1 MKKMNHIIGM
11 VVLVGVLLTNIVPV
25 KAQELLPS
33 GVKNEGIGEQIEAF
47 VDAHKETT
55 AGMSVSVFDE
65 ENTYYTGYFG
75 YGDKE
80 RFLAMDAETVVEW
93 GSATKLLVWVSVMQ
107 LWEQGKLDLEADV
120 KKYLPEGY
128 LDFLTYDTPI
138 TMLHLMNHQAGFQE
152 VYADLFVKNS
162 EDILPLEEALLAHVP
177 AQIFE
182 PGTVSA
188 YSNWGCAL
196 AGLIVE
202 KVSGMSFA
210 DYVHTHIFQ
219 PLGMEH
225 SALKPDLSDNPWVQ
239 EKRKELQCYMPDG
252 SLIPDC
258 FYHITWYPA
267 GMCTSTLEDFATFG
281 QTLLKSD
288 CPLFEK
294 ESTRREMFT
303 PTAYSG
309 DSDIPSNYHGF
320 WVLPYGVDAIGH
332 GGNTAGCSSYLALHL
347 ESGTGMVVMTN
358 QASEGVY
365 NSEMLELIFG
375 KYETEKWFPEGR
387 KDWEGIFRAART
399 IRKGPLK
406 LVSLTYM
413 LGEPEREAYWTTGND
428 GVEKVCYPY
437 GDWVDVPTWEFAL
450 ELGLVLL
457 WGIAVVF
464 SLLSLPVKIVVK
476 LVKIIRKKK
485 EPTPLSWWSSLA
497 AVVQIVIIALILL
510 AVSMISAY
518 AIASSYMWII
528 YALAILMCVVLG
540 LAVYGI
546 YKAKKVSLSKAQ
558 RFYNGVTVV
567 MLLAT
572 FANMLYWNLFMWWYI

>member
-1 MKKMNHIIGM
+1 MKKMNRVIGM
-11 VVLVGVLLTNIVPV
+11 VMLVGVLLTNTVPV

-33 GVKNEGIGEQIEAF
+33 GVENTEIGERIEAF
-47 VDAHKETT
+47 AEAHKETT

-75 YGDKE
+75 HGDKE
-80 RFLAMDAETVVEW
+80 NSIAMDEETVVEW

-120 KKYLPEGY
+120 KEYLPEGY

-162 EDILPLEEALLAHVP
+162 EDILPLEEALLTHVP

-288 CPLFEK
+288 CPLFQK
-294 ESTRREMFT
+294 ES
-303 PTAYSG
+303 
-309 DSDIPSNYHGF
+309 
-320 WVLPYGVDAIGH
+320 
-332 GGNTAGCSSYLALHL
+332 
-347 ESGTGMVVMTN
+347 
-358 QASEGVY
+358 
-365 NSEMLELIFG
+365 
-375 KYETEKWFPEGR
+375 
-387 KDWEGIFRAART
+387 
-399 IRKGPLK
+399 
-406 LVSLTYM
+406 
-413 LGEPEREAYWTTGND
+413 
-428 GVEKVCYPY
+428 
-437 GDWVDVPTWEFAL
+437 
-450 ELGLVLL
+450 
-457 WGIAVVF
+457 
-464 SLLSLPVKIVVK
+464 
-476 LVKIIRKKK
+476 
-485 EPTPLSWWSSLA
+485 
-497 AVVQIVIIALILL
+497 
-510 AVSMISAY
+510 
-518 AIASSYMWII
+518 
-528 YALAILMCVVLG
+528 
-540 LAVYGI
+540 
-546 YKAKKVSLSKAQ
+546 
-558 RFYNGVTVV
+558 
-567 MLLAT
+567 
-572 FANMLYWNLFMWWYI
+572 NLN